1 MGWSR
6 KSHFDSLIPSE
17 HLYEPVE
24 KRIVHD
30 EKRAA
35 PPPSPPSPRIAEEV
49 VHREIQKA
57 RPLASAKAKEEG
69 AERREKT
76 PPKANLKSPTPPPPP
91 TEAKAKVKSRG
102 ADADAGAKSI
112 PPPPTTP
119 AEEPVFLTQPEEPPS
134 RTTTAMASRSGGR

>member
-1 MGWSR
+1 MILSIR
-6 KSHFDSLIPSE
+6 SE

-24 KRIVHD
+24 KRIIHD
-30 EKRAA
+30 GKATA

-57 RPLASAKAKEEG
+57 RPLASAKAKGEG

-76 PPKANLKSPTPPPPP
+76 PPKSPTPPPPPP
-91 TEAKAKVKSRG
+91 TEAKAKVKNRE
-102 ADADAGAKSI
+102 ADAGTKSI
-112 PPPPTTP
+112 PPPPSAT
-119 AEEPVFLTQPEEPPS
+119 AEQLVFLTQPEELPS